1 MNIKSLIALATLTT
15 LSLAG
20 TAAMAG
26 EVTIVNDT
34 FTSTKTRAEV
44 RAEVL
49 QARAAGVLQF
59 STEMQSHVD
68 SLALAAPAFAP
79 TLTREQVRAQLFQGP
94 RVQASE
100 MNAGA

>member
-1 MNIKSLIALATLTT
+1 MNTKSLIALATLTF
-15 LSLAG
+15 AG

-44 RAEVL
+44 KAEVL
-49 QARAAGVLQF
+49 KARAAGVLQF
-59 STEMQSHVD
+59 STEMQSHVN
-68 SLALAAPAFAP
+68 SQASVAPAFAP
-79 TLTREQVRAQLFQGP
+79 TLTREQVRAQLFRGP

>member
-1 MNIKSLIALATLTT
+1 MNTKSLIALATLTF
-15 LSLAG
+15 AG

-68 SLALAAPAFAP
+68 SQAAAAPAMAS
-79 TLTREQVRAQLFQGP
+79 TLTRDQVRAQLFQGP

>member
-1 MNIKSLIALATLTT
+1 MNTKSLIALATLTF
-15 LSLAG
+15 AG

-26 EVTIVNDT
+26 EATIVNDT

-68 SLALAAPAFAP
+68 SQAAAAPAMAS
-79 TLTREQVRAQLFQGP
+79 TLTRDQVRAQLFQGP